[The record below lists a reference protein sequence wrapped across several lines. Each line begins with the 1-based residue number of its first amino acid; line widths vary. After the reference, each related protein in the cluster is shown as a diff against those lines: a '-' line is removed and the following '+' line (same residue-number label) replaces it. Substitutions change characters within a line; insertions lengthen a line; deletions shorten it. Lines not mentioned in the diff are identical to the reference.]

1 MARYNFFGGIS
12 DWANETQDEVA
23 VESARIATTIFTMIV
38 DRSPVLTGRFVANW
52 LIGPTDANYSVNS
65 TMSWDQKIADIK
77 STITKDYFKTHD
89 RVYMVNNVNYA
100 KRIEEDGWGDM
111 GGRSAYAPVA
121 GALKKIGN
129 GFAPVGQT
137 MGAIAGGIV

>member
-1 MARYNFFGGIS
+1 MARYNFFGGIT

-23 VESARIATTIFTMIV
+23 VESANIAIQVYTMIV
-38 DRSPVLTGRFVANW
+38 DRSPMLTGRFIANW
-52 LIGPTDANYSVNS
+52 LVGPTDANYSVNS
-65 TMSWDQKIADIK
+65 TMSWDAKIADIK

-89 RVYMVNNVNYA
+89 RVYMVNNLNYVDNV
-100 KRIEEDGWGDM
+100 EYTGWANTL
-111 GGRSAYAPVA
+111 AYSPVSKT
-121 GALKKIGN
+121 LKKIGN